1 MTSKIV
7 SQDEWLAA
15 RKVLLAKEKAFTKER
30 DALAAA
36 RRDLPMVKM
45 TKPYVFDSK
54 TGKKTLGD
62 LFEGQRQLLVYHFM
76 FDPSWDEGCK
86 SCSFIADHVDGM
98 LPHLAARSTAFVA
111 ISRAPLAKLGA
122 YQKRMGWSFPWVSS
136 GETDFN
142 FDFNVSF
149 TAEDREAGRA
159 TYNYRPAKVTNPELP
174 GLSTFLRDGDDVLH
188 AYSMY
193 SRGVDILMGTYNYL
207 DLTPLGRD
215 EAGLPYGMA
224 WLKHHDKYGA

>member
-1 MTSKIV
+1 MTSKII

-36 RRDLPMVKM
+36 RRDMPMVKM

-62 LFEGQRQLLVYHFM
+62 LFEGKRQLIVYHFM

-98 LPHLAARSTAFVA
+98 LPHLAARNTAFVA

-122 YQKRMGWSFPWVSS
+122 YQKRMGWTFPWVSS
-136 GETDFN
+136 GETAFN

-149 TAEDREAGRA
+149 TAEDLETGKA
-159 TYNYRPAKVTNPELP
+159 TYNYRPAKGTMPELP
-174 GLSTFLRDGDDVLH
+174 GLSTFLREGDDVLH